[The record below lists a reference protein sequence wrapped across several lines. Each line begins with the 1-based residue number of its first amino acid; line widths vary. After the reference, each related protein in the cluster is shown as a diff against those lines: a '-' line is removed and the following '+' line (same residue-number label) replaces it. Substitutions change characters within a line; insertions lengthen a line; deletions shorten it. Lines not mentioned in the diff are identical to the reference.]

1 MGTQTRIKGLAAL
14 LLLGSLALPQSTC
27 AGYRAPDG
35 KFVTTIP
42 RDAAPGT
49 YQPMV
54 QRDYAFDDFRP
65 TEFGSW
71 LNIAAFVWPV
81 ALLAIAT
88 RSRSARLRLYV
99 SVLEPVFALGSAYLI
114 WFSASLFATPAVGA
128 YLAVSAL
135 AIYLIASALGL
146 WRLWRARPTQVA
158 GA

>member
-35 KFVTTIP
+35 KFVATIP

-54 QRDYAFDDFRP
+54 QRDYAFDEFRV

-71 LNIAAFVWPV
+71 LRIAEFVWPL
-81 ALLAIAT
+81 AFLAITT
-88 RSRSARLRLYV
+88 RSRSARLRAYF

-114 WFSASLFATPAVGA
+114 WFAASLFATPAAGA

-135 AIYLIASALGL
+135 AIYFITSALEL
-146 WRLWRARPTQVA
+146 WRSWRARPAQFA

>member
-35 KFVTTIP
+35 KFVATIP

-54 QRDYAFDDFRP
+54 QRDYAFDEFRV

-71 LNIAAFVWPV
+71 LRIAEFVWPGRIPYHHH
-81 ALLAIAT
+81 AQPLRAPTRILL
-88 RSRSARLRLYV
+88 RS
-99 SVLEPVFALGSAYLI
+99 
-114 WFSASLFATPAVGA
+114 
-128 YLAVSAL
+128 
-135 AIYLIASALGL
+135 
-146 WRLWRARPTQVA
+146 
-158 GA
+158 